1 MLEII
6 EIAIEI
12 ADFLDFEEHT
22 FKEKKRKILYNS
34 SSQNEKKLVVS
45 IEVILVINRFR
56 VNKILI

>member
-12 ADFLDFEEHT
+12 VDFLVLEEHT
-22 FKEKKRKILYNS
+22 FKEKKRKILYNL
-34 SSQNEKKLVVS
+34 SSQNEKKLVVL
-45 IEVILVINRFR
+45 IEAILVINCFQ